1 MYLYVL
7 KSIQDSH
14 KVGGLETVKLHKRIT
29 HSSPWN
35 NTFCC
40 KEIIVTSNDDESSLF
55 VRCAKTSVN
64 DRIYK
69 SISSPVNELSSAF
82 DIDTRNH
89 SLITRLLTIKIVACG
104 RETQRKR

>member
-14 KVGGLETVKLHKRIT
+14 KVGGLETVKLHKRIA

-69 SISSPVNELSSAF
+69 SIGLPVNEPAQSPVF
-82 DIDTRNH
+82 KQ
-89 SLITRLLTIKIVACG
+89 TIGNKCFRYRYTKPQSHHEAVG
-104 RETQRKR
+104 N